1 MITNLLTKNP
11 QALQGIVQKLA
22 KKIQKKIQSGS
33 LKPQE
38 LVAEAEELMKTFSEN
53 PSFVSLMES
62 FRQTF
67 GNVAKG
73 KQEHPNDTHAGGRL
87 SIVQQRLRK
96 KLEQRKKDAEK
107 K

>member
-1 MITNLLTKNP
+1 
-11 QALQGIVQKLA
+11 
-22 KKIQKKIQSGS
+22 
-33 LKPQE
+33 
-38 LVAEAEELMKTFSEN
+38 
-53 PSFVSLMES
+53 MES

-96 KLEQRKKDAEK
+96 KLEQKKKDAEK